1 MLEEEEKLR
10 VISNAIM
17 KSEDEPE
24 HGQNGSLFIIEPKTT
39 LIDTSIEEKWDI
51 LNKREHEDDWED
63 AGEMTV
69 LVDYSRLN
77 ELVSNQSKTQKNK
90 VSMKDLS
97 KLDFVINQE
106 LARDIF
112 ESASFD
118 QNGDA

>member
-1 MLEEEEKLR
+1 
-10 VISNAIM
+10 
-17 KSEDEPE
+17 
-24 HGQNGSLFIIEPKTT
+24 
-39 LIDTSIEEKWDI
+39 
-51 LNKREHEDDWED
+51 
-63 AGEMTV
+63 MTV